1 MNERQPNYVLEE
13 LDDVYGQAVSNRID
27 RRRSQRR
34 SRGVSNID
42 RERVDQSRKPL
53 QRGCVAIRRE
63 IEVAIIPQVYAT
75 KKPCVRWKVY
85 KDEMRRPTTEELDY
99 WYHHFHFAGI
109 IGLLGPASGLIA
121 IDVDGEAAHV
131 ELVRR
136 LGEIPLAPQSWRG
149 KEYRYH
155 LFFGSCE
162 ATVGLRRVNGY

>member
-1 MNERQPNYVLEE
+1 MSMVKQYLIE
-13 LDDVYGQAVSNRID
+13 LIEDAHKG
-27 RRRSQRR
+27 
-34 SRGVSNID
+34 D
-42 RERVDQSRKPL
+42 REACRILIENGWIDLVSP
-53 QRGCVAIRRE
+53 CRE
-63 IEVAIIPQVYAT
+63 DALRYAEKLKWVIIPQVYAT